1 MENSNPSGLYSL
13 SFLSIIKE
21 GLYIVS
27 SFIEISDNKRYD
39 GKRNVCVKASLLL
52 SNFRLEPLSIRWLCI
67 GSVDD
72 NDPNYNEIALELYE
86 TVRGKTN
93 E

>member
-27 SFIEISDNKRYD
+27 SFIEISDTKRYD
-39 GKRNVCVKASLLL
+39 GRLNVWVKASLLL
-52 SNFRLEPLSIRWLCI
+52 SKFTLEPLSIKWICV

-72 NDPNYNEIALELYE
+72 NDPNYKDVALELCE
-86 TVRGKTN
+86 TAKGKTN

>member
-1 MENSNPSGLYSL
+1 MGNSNPSGLYSL

-27 SFIEISDNKRYD
+27 SFIEISDTKRYD
-39 GKRNVCVKASLLL
+39 GRLNVWVKASLLL
-52 SNFRLEPLSIRWLCI
+52 SKFILEPLSIRLMCI
-67 GSVDD
+67 GSVDAK
-72 NDPNYNEIALELYE
+72 DPNYNDVALELFE
-86 TVRGKTN
+86 TAKGKTN

>member
-1 MENSNPSGLYSL
+1 M
-13 SFLSIIKE
+13 
-21 GLYIVS
+21 S

-39 GKRNVCVKASLLL
+39 GKRNVWVKASLLL
-52 SNFRLEPLSIRWLCI
+52 SKFTLEPLSIRWLCI

-72 NDPNYNEIALELYE
+72 NDPNYNDVALELYE
-86 TVRGKTN
+86 TIRGKEN